1 VQIAARLMN
10 FLGLHVA
17 TGLKATFALVLAPW
31 LGSWCRG
38 EFSWQPGRLFNP
50 LQPGLAPQVLVGADQ
65 FVTDE
70 QLPTFTQ
77 DMRDRE
83 AWLEM
88 VIYPGVAHSFT
99 NPAA

>member
-1 VQIAARLMN
+1 
-10 FLGLHVA
+10 
-17 TGLKATFALVLAPW
+17 
-31 LGSWCRG
+31 
-38 EFSWQPGRLFNP
+38 
-50 LQPGLAPQVLVGADQ
+50 
-65 FVTDE
+65 VTDE